1 MYRMFYN
8 HDVTGDTLFIVM
20 NTESLYDH
28 SVITGDVVAMYSGEE
43 LVGVNIN
50 NLSRVL
56 KIKAHGMIVTPGEEL
71 VDVVNTILKRAK
83 LPALEYCTYSGYR
96 VGQVASIKDV
106 SSNQSLKEIAVE
118 MAGETLTAVT
128 QYTNLKAGDY
138 VVLSLDGTIQ
148 YDGAVFKT
156 HTEEGI
162 VTNCHICNAKE
173 LRLNIDTDGAFVV
186 EGYKTGEDFYLAG
199 E

>member
-20 NTESLYDH
+20 NTESIFDR
-28 SVITGDVVAMYSGEE
+28 SVAIGDVLAMYSGDE

-56 KIKAHGMIVTPGEEL
+56 KIKARGMIVTPGEEL
-71 VDVVNTILKRAK
+71 VNVVNTILKRAK
-83 LPALEYCTYSGYR
+83 LPTLEYCTYSGYR
-96 VGQVASIKDV
+96 VGQVTSIKDV
-106 SSNQSLKEIAVE
+106 PTNANLKEIAVE
-118 MAGETLTAVT
+118 MAGESLTSLT
-128 QYTNLKAGDY
+128 EYSNLKLGDY

-148 YDGAVFKT
+148 YDGAMFKT
-156 HTEEGI
+156 HTEESI
-162 VTNCHICNAKE
+162 VVNCHICNAKE
-173 LRLNIDTDGAFVV
+173 LRLNIEGDGAFVV